1 MFQINIKHQLHMQGT
16 TVYREQREV
25 RPTHTKISQQIKY
38 HKQNKMKEKNK
49 DSKKKNENGIPKNSI
64 PVQIFGLF
72 GI

>member
-25 RPTHTKISQQIKY
+25 RLTYTKISQQI
-38 HKQNKMKEKNK
+38 KMKEKNK

-64 PVQIFGLF
+64 PVQIFALF